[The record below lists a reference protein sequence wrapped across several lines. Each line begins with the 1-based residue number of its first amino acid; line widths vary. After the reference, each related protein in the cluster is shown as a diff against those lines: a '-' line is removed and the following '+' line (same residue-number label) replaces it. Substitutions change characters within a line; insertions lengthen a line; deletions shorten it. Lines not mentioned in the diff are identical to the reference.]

1 MHFLVK
7 KPKIL
12 TRHILNKTTQNPNF
26 VALTEYQT
34 TVFRDN
40 RYEVKHMKND
50 ENERHDSF
58 GKNDKPNANATT
70 PVINA
75 PHNIHCLSIIG
86 QVEGHNIL
94 PPNSKA
100 TKYEDILPTL
110 INIEENRD
118 IEGLLILL
126 NTVGGDVEAG
136 LAIAEMI
143 SSMSK
148 PTVSIVL
155 GGGHSIGVPLA
166 VSSKK
171 SFIVPSATMTIHPI
185 RTNGLVIGAIQTY
198 EYFNKVQDRVVS
210 FISKNSNISKEKL
223 LSLMLAT
230 GIIANDVGTILFG
243 EEAVKCGIIDYVGG
257 ISSALKELYKLI
269 ENPGQDA
276 ASNES

>member
-1 MHFLVK
+1 MDK
-7 KPKIL
+7 D
-12 TRHILNKTTQNPNF
+12 
-26 VALTEYQT
+26 E
-34 TVFRDN
+34 
-40 RYEVKHMKND
+40 KND
-50 ENERHDSF
+50 INENKSGDATS
-58 GKNDKPNANATT
+58 ATT
-70 PVINA
+70 PIINA
-75 PHNIHCLSIIG
+75 PHNIHCLPIIG
-86 QVEGHNIL
+86 QIEGHNIL
-94 PPNSKA
+94 PPNNKT
-100 TKYEDILPTL
+100 TKYEDVLPTL

-136 LAIAEMI
+136 LAISEMI
-143 SSMSK
+143 ASMSK

-198 EYFNKVQDRVVS
+198 EYFNKVQDRVVT
-210 FISKNSNISKEKL
+210 FVSKNSNISKEKL

-243 EEAVKCGIIDYVGG
+243 EEAVKCGLIDSVGG
-257 ISSALKELYKLI
+257 ISEALKSLYSMI
-269 ENPGQDA
+269 ENKHTE
-276 ASNES
+276 N

>member
-1 MHFLVK
+1 MNTEEK
-7 KPKIL
+7 
-12 TRHILNKTTQNPNF
+12 RNNDNEKTTDP
-26 VALTEYQT
+26 T
-34 TVFRDN
+34 
-40 RYEVKHMKND
+40 
-50 ENERHDSF
+50 S
-58 GKNDKPNANATT
+58 ATT

-75 PHNIHCLSIIG
+75 PHNIHCLPIIG
-86 QVEGHNIL
+86 QIEGHSIL

-100 TKYEDILPTL
+100 TKYEEVLPTL
-110 INIEENRD
+110 INIEENKD

-143 SSMSK
+143 ASMSK

-210 FISKNSNISKEKL
+210 FVEKNSRISKEKL

-243 EEAVKCGIIDYVGG
+243 EEAVNCGLIDSVGG
-257 ISSALKELYKLI
+257 ISHALKALYDMI
-269 ENPGQDA
+269 ENKHP
-276 ASNES
+276 EK

>member
-1 MHFLVK
+1 MNNKEHEK
-7 KPKIL
+7 NRP
-12 TRHILNKTTQNPNF
+12 LNEQEKDRNF
-26 VALTEYQT
+26 
-34 TVFRDN
+34 
-40 RYEVKHMKND
+40 
-50 ENERHDSF
+50 
-58 GKNDKPNANATT
+58 ATT
-70 PVINA
+70 PVVNA
-75 PHNIHCLSIIG
+75 PHNIHCLTIIG
-86 QVEGHNIL
+86 QIEGHNIL
-94 PPNSKA
+94 PPNNKA

-118 IEGLLILL
+118 IEGLLVLL

-143 SSMSK
+143 SGMSK
-148 PTVSIVL
+148 PTVSVVL

-230 GIIANDVGTILFG
+230 GVIANDVGTILFG
-243 EEAVKCGIIDYVGG
+243 EEAVECGIIDRVGG
-257 ISSALKELYKLI
+257 ISDALSELYGLI
-269 ENPGQDA
+269 ESGG
-276 ASNES
+276 EKV